1 MDEKINETKR
11 RTIIRPGH
19 KKGGNKR
26 KREECREM
34 G

>member
-1 MDEKINETKR
+1 MKKINETKR
-11 RTIIRPGH
+11 RTKIRPGH